1 MKTEVLITG
10 SNGQLGKTVFALHQ
24 GNNYKALNF
33 TFTTKATLDISN
45 QEQVDRYFKSN
56 NFNYCINCAAYTAVD
71 RAEEEKEEAFL
82 INAIGARNLAEA
94 CKKYGVILIH
104 ISTDFVFDGSK
115 NEPYSET
122 DIPNPINVYGAS
134 KLQGERNIQSILEN
148 YFIIRTSWL
157 YSEFGNNFVKTM
169 LRLGAEKEELHVVN
183 DQIGSPTYAQDLV
196 EVVLEITISGNKKF
210 GLYHFSNKGAIS
222 WFEFAQAVFKLG
234 QISIKL
240 NSIQTKNYPTPARRP
255 KNSVLESSKI
265 ETAFKITT
273 ADWKNGLH
281 QVIAKYYE

>member
-196 EVVLEITISGNKKF
+196 GVVLEIIISGNKKF

>member
-82 INAIGARNLAEA
+82 INAIGVRNLAEA

-196 EVVLEITISGNKKF
+196 EVVLEIIISGNKKF

-222 WFEFAQAVFKLG
+222 WFEFAQAIFKLG

>member
-45 QEQVDRYFKSN
+45 QEQVDRYFQSN

-82 INAIGARNLAEA
+82 INAIGVRNLAEA

-196 EVVLEITISGNKKF
+196 EVVLEIIISGNKKF

-222 WFEFAQAVFKLG
+222 WFEFAQAIFKLG

-255 KNSVLESSKI
+255 KNSVLESLKI

>member
-71 RAEEEKEEAFL
+71 RAEDEKEEAFL

-196 EVVLEITISGNKKF
+196 EVVLEIIISGNKKF

>member
-45 QEQVDRYFKSN
+45 QEQVDRYFQSN

-82 INAIGARNLAEA
+82 INAIGVRNLAEA

-196 EVVLEITISGNKKF
+196 EVVLEIIISGNKKF

-222 WFEFAQAVFKLG
+222 WFEFAQAIFKLG

>member
-196 EVVLEITISGNKKF
+196 EVVLEIIISGNKKF

>member
-45 QEQVDRYFKSN
+45 QEQVDRYFQSN

-82 INAIGARNLAEA
+82 INAIGARNLAEV

-115 NEPYSET
+115 KEPYSET

-196 EVVLEITISGNKKF
+196 EVVLEIIISGNKKF

-222 WFEFAQAVFKLG
+222 WFEFAQAVFKFG

>member
-82 INAIGARNLAEA
+82 INAIGVRNLAEA

-196 EVVLEITISGNKKF
+196 EVVLEIIISGNKKF

-222 WFEFAQAVFKLG
+222 WFEFAQAIFKLG

-255 KNSVLESSKI
+255 KNSVLESLKI

>member
-196 EVVLEITISGNKKF
+196 EVVLEIIISGNKKF

-222 WFEFAQAVFKLG
+222 WFEFAQAIFKLG

-255 KNSVLESSKI
+255 KNSVLESLKI

>member
-115 NEPYSET
+115 KEPYSET

-196 EVVLEITISGNKKF
+196 EVVLEIIISGNKKF

-222 WFEFAQAVFKLG
+222 WFEFAQAIFKLG

-255 KNSVLESSKI
+255 KNSVLESLKI

>member
-45 QEQVDRYFKSN
+45 QEQVDRHFQSN

-115 NEPYSET
+115 KEPYSET

-196 EVVLEITISGNKKF
+196 GVVLEIIISGNKKF

-265 ETAFKITT
+265 ETAFKIST

>member
-45 QEQVDRYFKSN
+45 QEQVDRYFQSN

-115 NEPYSET
+115 KEPYSET

-183 DQIGSPTYAQDLV
+183 DQIGIPTYAQDLV
-196 EVVLEITISGNKKF
+196 EVVLEIIISGNKKF

-222 WFEFAQAVFKLG
+222 WFEFAQAVFKFG

-265 ETAFKITT
+265 ETAFKISTV
-273 ADWKNGLH
+273 DWKNGLH